1 MYFSQACL
9 IVILMYFNDKH
20 LYSTRFIIL
29 CSNVWRDPRFKFDNF
44 WTGAVNEVEQ
54 ETEREGKTELTAT

>member
-1 MYFSQACL
+1 MCFSQACL
-9 IVILMYFNDKH
+9 IVILDFNDKH
-20 LYSTRFIIL
+20 LHSTRFIVL
-29 CSNVWRDPRFKFDNF
+29 CNNVWRDLRFKFDNF